1 MLNEYALGKM
11 AEWKAKEMEQYFV
24 QRDPQN
30 KDGSISRQL
39 SGLISSKKQQT
50 ICCCC

>member
-30 KDGSISRQL
+30 KGKRISRQL
-39 SGLISSKKQQT
+39 SGLFKSQQQQK